1 MSVPIN
7 EVKINR
13 SRLDHKVRQHINRLN
28 KKKNNP
34 KNTNKLCEDTEV
46 HCKSFI
52 GSLTRPV
59 CPVKIRVVLPKSS
72 DLQKHQGDIAH
83 YKRYF

>member
-28 KKKNNP
+28 KKKQSKKYKQTLSTLTQTDINTHESRKQARKLTQLKHTVGKNP
-34 KNTNKLCEDTEV
+34 NK
-46 HCKSFI
+46 
-52 GSLTRPV
+52 
-59 CPVKIRVVLPKSS
+59 
-72 DLQKHQGDIAH
+72 
-83 YKRYF
+83 

>member
-28 KKKNNP
+28 KKKQS
-34 KNTNKLCEDTEV
+34 KKYKQTLSTLTQTDIDTHESRKQARKLTQLKHTVGKKILTNK
-46 HCKSFI
+46 
-52 GSLTRPV
+52 
-59 CPVKIRVVLPKSS
+59 
-72 DLQKHQGDIAH
+72 
-83 YKRYF
+83 